1 MTPNP
6 NSKKSAPRDRN
17 LIPRLAQPLSSFRQ
31 LLSFTGASH
40 ATLHHRPSKLRLA
53 RCCFKHFA
61 SHKPLAEIEPFQ
73 NSHGDQ
79 YQTSC
84 ITPQISL
91 SRRIT
96 VQGRRSHG
104 DVGHRRAA
112 LPHLACLLENA
123 GAAATARAIE
133 RRRSRWGQRSIE
145 LCDTHRQIAVDGQL
159 WLFWAGRRMKYKHM
173 SRTNTCLRG
182 QWFTPAKPQKR
193 KQVDYACHATKR

>member
-1 MTPNP
+1 MPHMPRCITDLPNFDWLVAAL
-6 NSKKSAPRDRN
+6 N
-17 LIPRLAQPLSSFRQ
+17 
-31 LLSFTGASH
+31 
-40 ATLHHRPSKLRLA
+40 TLHHTNPSQKLNPSTILMEI
-53 RCCFKHFA
+53 
-61 SHKPLAEIEPFQ
+61 STKPLASPRK
-73 NSHGDQ
+73 SL
-79 YQTSC
+79 
-84 ITPQISL
+84 SL

-159 WLFWAGRRMKYKHM
+159 WLFWAGLRMKYKHM